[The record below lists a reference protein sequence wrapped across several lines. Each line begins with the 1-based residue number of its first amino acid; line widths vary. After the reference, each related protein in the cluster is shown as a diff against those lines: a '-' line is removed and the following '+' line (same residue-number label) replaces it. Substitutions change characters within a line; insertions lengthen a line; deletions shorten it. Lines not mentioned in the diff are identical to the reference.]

1 MPSPTCF
8 TKRKEQPCI
17 LFSLSRDTLQ
27 GITGKKKDVA
37 LYENG
42 MFGGAEFFHF

>member
-1 MPSPTCF
+1 
-8 TKRKEQPCI
+8 
-17 LFSLSRDTLQ
+17 LQ

-42 MFGGAEFFHF
+42 MFGGAELFHFWNTQQDFTLCKALSR